1 MGLGQN
7 SEREISSMIAVT
19 CRGLQ
24 KILSDLDEKTIL
36 TMLEEECKTEF
47 PRLSIALRL
56 HQRYTMLRMNR
67 EREEI
72 VKAIK

>member
-1 MGLGQN
+1 MK
-7 SEREISSMIAVT
+7 EVT
-19 CRGLQ
+19 WRSLQ
-24 KILSDLDEKTIL
+24 KILPTLDEDAVIN
-36 TMLEEECKTEF
+36 MLQEECRSEF
-47 PRLSIALRL
+47 PRLSIVWRL

>member
-1 MGLGQN
+1 MKD
-7 SEREISSMIAVT
+7 VT
-19 CRGLQ
+19 WRGLQ
-24 KILSDLDEKTIL
+24 KILPTLDEKTVL
-36 TMLEEECKTEF
+36 KMLEEECKAEF
-47 PRLSIALRL
+47 PRLSIVWRL

>member
-1 MGLGQN
+1 M
-7 SEREISSMIAVT
+7 REVT
-19 CRGLQ
+19 WRSLQ
-24 KILSDLDEKTIL
+24 KILPTLDEDDVFN
-36 TMLEEECKTEF
+36 MLKEECMSEF
-47 PRLSIALRL
+47 PRLSIVWRL